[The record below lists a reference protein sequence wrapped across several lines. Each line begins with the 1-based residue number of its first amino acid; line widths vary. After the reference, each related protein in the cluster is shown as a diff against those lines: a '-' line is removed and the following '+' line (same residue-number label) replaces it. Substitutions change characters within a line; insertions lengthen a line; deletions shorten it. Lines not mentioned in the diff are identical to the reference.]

1 MKNIALSALA
11 LAAIAVAPLAQAG
24 DAAAGAEL
32 ATKKYAC
39 VSCHGEGMNKPVDPS
54 YPKLAGQYPEYIE
67 QALVAYQKGT
77 STTGRG
83 NAIMASQ
90 AKPLSR
96 KEIADIAAYI
106 YSLQG
111 DLQVGHR

>member
-1 MKNIALSALA
+1 MKNIALSALILAA
-11 LAAIAVAPLAQAG
+11 LAGTSVARAG
-24 DAAAGAEL
+24 DATAGAEL
-32 ATKKYAC
+32 ANKKYAC
-39 VSCHGEGMNKPVDPS
+39 ASCHGDGMNKPTDPS

-67 QALVAYQKGT
+67 QALIAYQKGT
-77 STTGRG
+77 TTSGRG

-106 YSLQG
+106 YSLKG
-111 DLQVGHR
+111 DLATGHR